1 MKTSGRIVLVLLI
14 SFGCAGGNVFSSW
27 AQAVEYSGSSF
38 RDPFVSQL
46 PKPIIEGTKQ
56 AGARL
61 AEGQIQPPAIEV
73 ESQISGGPVP
83 QAIIGGKIFR
93 LGDKVQDALITKI
106 TKEGVEVL
114 YQGRTFLYPAPSR
127 KYAQSEGGKDA
138 E

>member
-14 SFGCAGGNVFSSW
+14 SFGYAGGNVFSSW
-27 AQAVEYSGSSF
+27 AQAVEYAGSSF
-38 RDPFVSQL
+38 RDPFKSQL
-46 PKPIIEGTKQ
+46 PKPMTEGPPQ
-56 AGARL
+56 AGTRL
-61 AEGQIQPPAIEV
+61 ADGQIQPPAIEV

-93 LGDKVQDALITKI
+93 LGDKVQDALIIKI

-127 KYAQSEGGKDA
+127 KSAQTERGKD
-138 E
+138 EK